1 MLRRLVVVAIALMCI
16 PIGAARAVADSGSA
30 PKGDISS
37 ADATTVL
44 AALGITPAQFEA
56 TSNGVSLA
64 QLQQQLDAMHA
75 GLPIPNFA
83 MLSTG
88 QAILLN
94 TLLGSDV
101 SPEALRADSQ
111 LTPSSQPPDTCGA
124 VGSKRYTPSVGTGGL
139 RGYERLGF
147 LMTCTVPRN
156 SISSAC
162 TLTAIAGRNQN
173 TGNNSNGGR
182 NCSTATAVGSDFRRT
197 KGTYEASWG
206 AYNKIQP
213 FVALP
218 GCIADGHSA
227 ICAYKTTFRVGDNSK
242 SFALTPTG

>member
-1 MLRRLVVVAIALMCI
+1 MLRRVVVVAIALMCI
-16 PIGAARAVADSGSA
+16 PIGATRAAADSGSA

-56 TSNGVSLA
+56 TSDGVSLA

-75 GLPIPNFA
+75 GRPIPDFA
-83 MLSTG
+83 MLSAG
-88 QAILLN
+88 QVS
-94 TLLGSDV
+94 TLLGSGV
-101 SPEALRADSQ
+101 PSEALRADSQ

-124 VGSKRYTPSVGTGGL
+124 VGSKSYTPSVGTGGV

-162 TLTAIAGRNQN
+162 TLTAIAGRNRN
-173 TGNNSNGGR
+173 TGNNPKGGR
-182 NCSTATAVGSDFRRT
+182 NCSTATAVGSNFRRT
-197 KGTYEASWG
+197 RGTYLASWG

-227 ICAYKTTFRVGDNSK
+227 ICDYKTTFRVGDNSK

>member
-94 TLLGSDV
+94 TLW
-101 SPEALRADSQ
+101 
-111 LTPSSQPPDTCGA
+111 
-124 VGSKRYTPSVGTGGL
+124 GL
-139 RGYERLGF
+139 MF
-147 LMTCTVPRN
+147 PR
-156 SISSAC
+156 
-162 TLTAIAGRNQN
+162 
-173 TGNNSNGGR
+173 
-182 NCSTATAVGSDFRRT
+182 
-197 KGTYEASWG
+197 K
-206 AYNKIQP
+206 P
-213 FVALP
+213 FVPIL
-218 GCIADGHSA
+218 S
-227 ICAYKTTFRVGDNSK
+227 
-242 SFALTPTG
+242 

>member
-1 MLRRLVVVAIALMCI
+1 MLRRVVVVAIALMCI
-16 PIGAARAVADSGSA
+16 PIGAARAVADSGSP

-44 AALGITPAQFEA
+44 AALGITPAEFEA
-56 TSNGVSLA
+56 TSSGVSLA
-64 QLQQQLDAMHA
+64 QLQQQLDAMRA

-83 MLSTG
+83 MLSAG
-88 QAILLN
+88 QVN
-94 TLLGSDV
+94 TLLGSGV
-101 SPEALRADSQ
+101 SPQALRADSR

-173 TGNNSNGGR
+173 TGNNPNGGR
-182 NCSTATAVGSDFRRT
+182 NCSTATAVGSNFRRT
-197 KGTYEASWG
+197 KGAYKASWG

-227 ICAYKTTFRVGDNSK
+227 ICGYKTTFRVGDNSN
-242 SFALTPTG
+242 SFALMPTG